1 MQVLPTCWDVEKKE
15 WYHLYPDERIAPDDP
30 LFWTRSMQNWDHM
43 CADCHSTNLRKEFDD
58 SSQTFSTAYSEMNV
72 ACESCHG
79 PGREHVELARAN
91 QGWDG
96 LTHFGLADVNSSNV
110 AQIESCAKCHAR
122 RGFVHPGHH
131 ANDSFLDHFL
141 PEVVQPWSPDMQV
154 PTYHVDGQIDDEV
167 YVYGSYVQSK
177 MFHKGIRCVDCHDPH
192 TVKLHTYTNQLCTR
206 CHVPN
211 EDNPTGFDT
220 PDHHFHQAGTQG
232 AQCVECHMPHK
243 TYMGIDDR
251 RDHSIRIPR
260 PDHSVEFGTPNACN
274 QCHTD
279 KDAKWAAD
287 AVVKF
292 KGPDRPKD
300 VRHPEAF
307 HAFRNGKPEA
317 ESLLLET
324 CRDPEAPAFTRA
336 GAMLALRQ
344 FISKAS
350 YDEARRNLDAND
362 SVVRVAAISK
372 LEDLP
377 DDEAHRDLV
386 PMLDDPTRT
395 VRTEAARILARVPET
410 LFSPEDLETFTQVFE
425 ELKLRY
431 TSNLDRPESHLSLG
445 ILAEN
450 RNQPA
455 DAEKHYRKAVRR
467 ESTYVP
473 ARMNLAT
480 LLSRRGRSKEAEEVL
495 REAAE
500 LQPTWGQ
507 VHYSLGLLLA
517 EDRNRLPEAIR
528 SLERASAYWRDNPR
542 VFNNLAIAYWQSDKI
557 DDAIS
562 AFLQAIK
569 LQPDNP
575 EFIQNVVQLLV
586 QRGRWAD
593 ALPHARTMVRLLP
606 ENPQAQAFL
615 AQIERNAQAQ

>member
-1 MQVLPTCWDVEKKE
+1 
-15 WYHLYPDERIAPDDP
+15 
-30 LFWTRSMQNWDHM
+30 
-43 CADCHSTNLRKEFDD
+43 
-58 SSQTFSTAYSEMNV
+58 
-72 ACESCHG
+72 
-79 PGREHVELARAN
+79 
-91 QGWDG
+91 
-96 LTHFGLADVNSSNV
+96 
-110 AQIESCAKCHAR
+110 
-122 RGFVHPGHH
+122 
-131 ANDSFLDHFL
+131 
-141 PEVVQPWSPDMQV
+141 
-154 PTYHVDGQIDDEV
+154 
-167 YVYGSYVQSK
+167 

-192 TVKLHTYTNQLCTR
+192 SVKLHTYTNQLCTR

-220 PDHHFHQAGTQG
+220 PDHHFHQSGTQG

-279 KDAKWAAD
+279 KDAKWAAN

-317 ESLLLET
+317 EGLLLET
-324 CRDPEAPAFTRA
+324 CRDPESPAFTRA

-386 PMLDDPTRT
+386 PMLEDPTRT

-410 LFSPEDLETFTQVFE
+410 LFSPEDLETFTEVFE

-455 DAEKHYRKAVRR
+455 VAENHYRKAVRR

-480 LLSRRGRSKEAEEVL
+480 LLSRRGRSKEAEEIL

-562 AFLQAIK
+562 AFLQAIE

-575 EFIQNVVQLLV
+575 EFTQNVVQLLV
-586 QRGRWAD
+586 QRGRWRD
-593 ALPHARTMVRLLP
+593 ALPHARKMVQLLP
-606 ENPQAQAFL
+606 DNFQVKAFL
-615 AQIERNAQAQ
+615 AQIEENIKNE

>member
-1 MQVLPTCWDVEKKE
+1 
-15 WYHLYPDERIAPDDP
+15 
-30 LFWTRSMQNWDHM
+30 MQNGQPM
-43 CADCHSTNLRKEFDD
+43 QLLNSKA
-58 SSQTFSTAYSEMNV
+58 
-72 ACESCHG
+72 
-79 PGREHVELARAN
+79 
-91 QGWDG
+91 
-96 LTHFGLADVNSSNV
+96 LTDP
-110 AQIESCAKCHAR
+110 R
-122 RGFVHPGHH
+122 MFV
-131 ANDSFLDHFL
+131 
-141 PEVVQPWSPDMQV
+141 
-154 PTYHVDGQIDDEV
+154 T
-167 YVYGSYVQSK
+167 
-177 MFHKGIRCVDCHDPH
+177 
-192 TVKLHTYTNQLCTR
+192 
-206 CHVPN
+206 
-211 EDNPTGFDT
+211 
-220 PDHHFHQAGTQG
+220 
-232 AQCVECHMPHK
+232 
-243 TYMGIDDR
+243 
-251 RDHSIRIPR
+251 
-260 PDHSVEFGTPNACN
+260 
-274 QCHTD
+274 
-279 KDAKWAAD
+279 
-287 AVVKF
+287 
-292 KGPDRPKD
+292 
-300 VRHPEAF
+300 PEAF

-324 CRDPEAPAFTRA
+324 CRDPESPAFTRA

-386 PMLDDPTRT
+386 PMLEDPTRT

-410 LFSPEDLETFTQVFE
+410 LFSPEDLEIFNKVFE

-431 TSNLDRPESHLSLG
+431 TSNLDRPESHLSSG

-450 RNQPA
+450 QQPA
-455 DAEKHYRKAVRR
+455 SCCLKSTIARQVRR

-480 LLSRRGRSKEAEEVL
+480 LLSRRGRSKEAEKVL

-586 QRGRWAD
+586 QRGRWSD

-606 ENPQAQAFL
+606 ENQQAQAFL
-615 AQIERNAQAQ
+615 AQIERNTQAQ

>member
-1 MQVLPTCWDVEKKE
+1 M
-15 WYHLYPDERIAPDDP
+15 
-30 LFWTRSMQNWDHM
+30 
-43 CADCHSTNLRKEFDD
+43 
-58 SSQTFSTAYSEMNV
+58 
-72 ACESCHG
+72 
-79 PGREHVELARAN
+79 
-91 QGWDG
+91 
-96 LTHFGLADVNSSNV
+96 
-110 AQIESCAKCHAR
+110 
-122 RGFVHPGHH
+122 
-131 ANDSFLDHFL
+131 
-141 PEVVQPWSPDMQV
+141 
-154 PTYHVDGQIDDEV
+154 
-167 YVYGSYVQSK
+167 
-177 MFHKGIRCVDCHDPH
+177 
-192 TVKLHTYTNQLCTR
+192 
-206 CHVPN
+206 
-211 EDNPTGFDT
+211 
-220 PDHHFHQAGTQG
+220 
-232 AQCVECHMPHK
+232 
-243 TYMGIDDR
+243 
-251 RDHSIRIPR
+251 
-260 PDHSVEFGTPNACN
+260 
-274 QCHTD
+274 
-279 KDAKWAAD
+279 
-287 AVVKF
+287 
-292 KGPDRPKD
+292 
-300 VRHPEAF
+300 
-307 HAFRNGKPEA
+307 
-317 ESLLLET
+317 LE
-324 CRDPEAPAFTRA
+324 
-336 GAMLALRQ
+336 
-344 FISKAS
+344 
-350 YDEARRNLDAND
+350 
-362 SVVRVAAISK
+362 
-372 LEDLP
+372 
-377 DDEAHRDLV
+377 
-386 PMLDDPTRT
+386 DPTRT

-450 RNQPA
+450 QNQPA
-455 DAEKHYRKAVRR
+455 DAEKHYRQAVRR

-542 VFNNLAIAYWQSDKI
+542 VFNNLAIAYWQSEKI

-586 QRGRWAD
+586 QRGRWSD

-606 ENPQAQAFL
+606 ENQQAQAFL

>member
-1 MQVLPTCWDVEKKE
+1 MQVLPTCWDVEKEE

-58 SSQTFSTAYSEMNV
+58 SSQTFSTAYSEINV

-79 PGREHVELARAN
+79 PGRDHVELARAN

-192 TVKLHTYTNQLCTR
+192 SVKLHTYTNQLCTR

-324 CRDPEAPAFTRA
+324 CRDPESPAFTRA

-386 PMLDDPTRT
+386 PMLEDPTRT

-410 LFSPEDLETFTQVFE
+410 LFSPEDLET
-425 ELKLRY
+425 LHKYLR
-431 TSNLDRPESHLSLG
+431 N
-445 ILAEN
+445 
-450 RNQPA
+450 
-455 DAEKHYRKAVRR
+455 
-467 ESTYVP
+467 
-473 ARMNLAT
+473 
-480 LLSRRGRSKEAEEVL
+480 
-495 REAAE
+495 
-500 LQPTWGQ
+500 
-507 VHYSLGLLLA
+507 
-517 EDRNRLPEAIR
+517 
-528 SLERASAYWRDNPR
+528 
-542 VFNNLAIAYWQSDKI
+542 
-557 DDAIS
+557 
-562 AFLQAIK
+562 
-569 LQPDNP
+569 
-575 EFIQNVVQLLV
+575 
-586 QRGRWAD
+586 
-593 ALPHARTMVRLLP
+593 
-606 ENPQAQAFL
+606 
-615 AQIERNAQAQ
+615 

>member
-1 MQVLPTCWDVEKKE
+1 
-15 WYHLYPDERIAPDDP
+15 
-30 LFWTRSMQNWDHM
+30 
-43 CADCHSTNLRKEFDD
+43 
-58 SSQTFSTAYSEMNV
+58 
-72 ACESCHG
+72 
-79 PGREHVELARAN
+79 
-91 QGWDG
+91 
-96 LTHFGLADVNSSNV
+96 
-110 AQIESCAKCHAR
+110 
-122 RGFVHPGHH
+122 
-131 ANDSFLDHFL
+131 
-141 PEVVQPWSPDMQV
+141 
-154 PTYHVDGQIDDEV
+154 
-167 YVYGSYVQSK
+167 
-177 MFHKGIRCVDCHDPH
+177 
-192 TVKLHTYTNQLCTR
+192 
-206 CHVPN
+206 
-211 EDNPTGFDT
+211 
-220 PDHHFHQAGTQG
+220 
-232 AQCVECHMPHK
+232 
-243 TYMGIDDR
+243 MGIDDR

-287 AVVKF
+287 AVEKY

-324 CRDPEAPAFTRA
+324 CRDPESPAFTRA

-386 PMLDDPTRT
+386 PMLEDPTRT

-450 RNQPA
+450 QNQPA
-455 DAEKHYRKAVRR
+455 DAEKHYRQAVRR

-480 LLSRRGRSKEAEEVL
+480 LLSRRGHSKEAEEVL

-586 QRGRWAD
+586 QRGRWSD

-606 ENPQAQAFL
+606 ENQQAQAFL